1 MNSFLGLLKILFKT
15 STGFLNDRT
24 KRKNN
29 KYLIYVIYI
38 VLAFII
44 MCPTIKIISGI
55 YDLLKKQGLEIY
67 LLQFGFSATSMVIVL
82 YSVFYVMGSFYFSQ
96 DIENYLY
103 LPIKPY
109 KLLTGKFI
117 IVLVNQYIMEF
128 LFLIPMV
135 ILFGIKDGFGFIYYL
150 YSIIIFLLFP
160 IVPLCFA
167 SIISMVIMR
176 FSSFS
181 KRKDLFKLI
190 SGLLSLLFAI
200 GINMLVRESFKVEAG
215 ANFIFNAID
224 EKNFFLN
231 IILNIFTQTKLYAYT
246 LTNSSSIN
254 GLLGLS
260 GLIIS
265 SLISIAA
272 FMILGELLYLKGI
285 VGLNEINKTKKRKNG
300 NISRNIATKSPI
312 KSYVLMEIKT
322 IIRTP
327 QILIYG
333 ALTSTIWSLYI
344 VIYPIISDG
353 NLLTISNWV
362 NNSKNIGIS
371 LVFFMG
377 ITIFFLCTNPIFYT
391 PISRDGRRFYL
402 NKFIPFSYE
411 NQIKSK
417 IIVSSIIG
425 LFNIFIYTIVLII
438 LKLSFSFIVSY
449 VLTSIPVAIFISMHG
464 LSADLDGPKLDWDNE
479 NEIFKNNFKGLIMS
493 ILNLILIIII
503 YIILKIASIF
513 ISVNLFMG
521 VTVISIAYIV
531 IGKIMINKI
540 LKDKIK
546 LYEEL
551 H

>member
-1 MNSFLGLLKILFKT
+1 MNSFLGLLKLLFKT
-15 STGFLNDRT
+15 STGFLNNTT

-29 KYLIYVIYI
+29 KYLIYIIYI
-38 VLAFII
+38 VLGFII
-44 MCPTIKIISGI
+44 MSPTIKIISSI

-109 KLLTGKFI
+109 KILTGKFI

-135 ILFGIKDGFGFIYYL
+135 ILFGIKGGFGFIYYL

-215 ANFIFNAID
+215 ANFIFSAID
-224 EKNFFLN
+224 EENLF
-231 IILNIFTQTKLYAYT
+231 LNIFTQTKLYAYT

-265 SLISIAA
+265 SLISIAV
-272 FMILGELLYLKGI
+272 FMILGELLYLKGV
-285 VGLNEINKTKKRKNG
+285 VGLNEINKTKKKKNE
-300 NISRNIATKSPI
+300 NISKNITTNTPI
-312 KSYVLMEIKT
+312 KSYILMEIKT

-353 NLLTISNWV
+353 NLSSVTNWI
-362 NNSKNIGIS
+362 NNSKNMGIS
-371 LVFFMG
+371 LVFLMG

-449 VLTSIPVAIFISMHG
+449 VLTSIPVVIFISIHG

-493 ILNLILIIII
+493 ILNLVLVLSI
-503 YIILKIASIF
+503 YIILKITSIF
-513 ISVNLFMG
+513 MSVNLFMG
-521 VTVISIAYIV
+521 VAVISIAYII
-531 IGKIMINKI
+531 IGKIMITKI
-540 LKDKIK
+540 LKDKIE

-551 H
+551 I

>member
-1 MNSFLGLLKILFKT
+1 MNSFLGLLKVLFKT
-15 STGFLNDRT
+15 STGFLNNTT

-29 KYLIYVIYI
+29 KYLIYIIYI
-38 VLAFII
+38 VLGFII
-44 MCPTIKIISGI
+44 MSPTIKIMSSI

-109 KLLTGKFI
+109 KILTGKFI

-135 ILFGIKDGFGFIYYL
+135 ILFGIKGGFGFIYYL

-190 SGLLSLLFAI
+190 SGFLSLLFAI

-224 EKNFFLN
+224 EKNLF
-231 IILNIFTQTKLYAYT
+231 LNIFTQTKLYAYT

-260 GLIIS
+260 GLIIY
-265 SLISIAA
+265 SLISIAV
-272 FMILGELLYLKGI
+272 FMILGELLYLKGV
-285 VGLNEINKTKKRKNG
+285 VGLNEINKTKKKKNE
-300 NISRNIATKSPI
+300 NISKNITTNTPI
-312 KSYVLMEIKT
+312 KSYILMEIKT

-353 NLLTISNWV
+353 NLSSVTNWI
-362 NNSKNIGIS
+362 NNSKNMGIS
-371 LVFFMG
+371 LVFLMG

-449 VLTSIPVAIFISMHG
+449 VLTSIPVVIFISMHG

-493 ILNLILIIII
+493 ILNLVLVLSI
-503 YIILKIASIF
+503 YIILKITSIF

-521 VTVISIAYIV
+521 VAVISIAYII

-540 LKDKIK
+540 LKDKIE

-551 H
+551 I

>member
-1 MNSFLGLLKILFKT
+1 MNSFLGLLKVLFKT
-15 STGFLNDRT
+15 STGFLNDKT

-29 KYLIYVIYI
+29 KYLIYLVYI
-38 VLAFII
+38 MLGFII
-44 MCPTIKIISGI
+44 ISPTIKITSAI
-55 YDLLKKQGLEIY
+55 YDLLKLQGLEVY
-67 LLQFGFSATSMVIVL
+67 LLQFGFSATSIVIML

-117 IVLVNQYIMEF
+117 IALVNQYIME
-128 LFLIPMV
+128 LLLLIPMV
-135 ILFGIKDGFGFIYYL
+135 ILFGVKGNFGFIYYL
-150 YSIIIFLLFP
+150 YSVIIFLLFP
-160 IVPLCFA
+160 IVPLCFS
-167 SIISMVIMR
+167 SIISMIIMR

-190 SGLLSLLFAI
+190 SGIISLLFAI
-200 GINMLVRESFKVEAG
+200 GINMLVRESFKVETG
-215 ANFIFNAID
+215 ANFIFNVIE

-246 LTNSSSIN
+246 LTNSSDIH
-254 GLLGLS
+254 GLFGIS
-260 GLIIS
+260 GIIVS
-265 SLISIAA
+265 SLISISV
-272 FMILGELLYLKGI
+272 FMILGEILYLKGV
-285 VGLNEINKTKKRKNG
+285 VGLNEINKTKKRKPQ
-300 NISRNIATKSPI
+300 NINKNITTNTPI

-333 ALTSTIWSLYI
+333 VLTSTIWSLYI

-353 NLLTISNWV
+353 NLSSITSWI
-362 NNSKNIGIS
+362 NNSKNMGVN
-371 LVFFMG
+371 LVLLIG

-411 NQIKSK
+411 DQIKSK
-417 IIVSSIIG
+417 IIVSSIMG
-425 LFNIFIYTIVLII
+425 LFNVFIYTIVLII
-438 LKLSFSFIVSY
+438 LKLSFTFIVSY
-449 VLTSIPVAIFISMHG
+449 ILTCIPVVIFISMHG
-464 LSADLDGPKLDWDNE
+464 LSADLNGPKLDWDNE

-493 ILNLILIIII
+493 MINLVLVGSI
-503 YIILKIASIF
+503 YIVLSIASIF
-513 ISVNLFMG
+513 ISINLFIG
-521 VTVISIAYIV
+521 IAVIAVTYI
-531 IGKIMINKI
+531 ILGNIMIDKI
-540 LKDKIK
+540 LEDKIK

>member
-1 MNSFLGLLKILFKT
+1 MNSFLGLLKVLFKT
-15 STGFLNDRT
+15 STGFLNNTT

-29 KYLIYVIYI
+29 KYIIYI
-38 VLAFII
+38 VLGFII
-44 MCPTIKIISGI
+44 MSPTIKIMSSI
-55 YDLLKKQGLEIY
+55 YDLLKEQGLEIY

-109 KLLTGKFI
+109 KILTGKFI

-135 ILFGIKDGFGFIYYL
+135 ILFGIKGGFGFIYYL

-224 EKNFFLN
+224 EKNLF
-231 IILNIFTQTKLYAYT
+231 LNIFTQTKLYAYT

-265 SLISIAA
+265 SLISIAV
-272 FMILGELLYLKGI
+272 FMILGELLYLKGV
-285 VGLNEINKTKKRKNG
+285 VGLNETNKTKKKKNE
-300 NISRNIATKSPI
+300 NISKNITTNTPI
-312 KSYVLMEIKT
+312 KSYLLMEIKT

-353 NLLTISNWV
+353 NLSSVTNWI
-362 NNSKNIGIS
+362 NNSKNMGIS
-371 LVFFMG
+371 LVFLMG

-449 VLTSIPVAIFISMHG
+449 VLTSIPVVIFISIHG

-493 ILNLILIIII
+493 ILNFVLVLSI
-503 YIILKIASIF
+503 YIILKITSIF
-513 ISVNLFMG
+513 MSVNLFMG
-521 VTVISIAYIV
+521 VAVISIAYII
-531 IGKIMINKI
+531 IGKIMITKI
-540 LKDKIK
+540 LKDKIE

-551 H
+551 I